1 MESERQGGERKEVDT
16 VGEVRGG
23 RREMERRE
31 TVRVEG
37 RREEETVRRERE
49 TQSEKRGRQNERVG
63 RQ

>member
-1 MESERQGGERKEVDT
+1 VRQGGERKEVDT

-23 RREMERRE
+23 RRERE